1 MTMAVEP
8 IAFGIEGRMVLRPY
22 ELKELGL
29 GRAVFVRDLDGD
41 AQFAPHTENGAQ
53 EYRVVEITRSKSDGA
68 RLVTLQNRLFV
79 DTPLLL
85 GVLTATRGRVT
96 QAEAERQLAIAAG
109 DVPLEDLHDR
119 ERTSR
124 CRLRRIGA
132 AVERLALIDTLNSS
146 TVSAAIYMQQPSL
159 VTYLLLT
166 CFDLL
171 GQHVDWVDFNTWLKS
186 SRTQH
191 ERLGALGGADPR
203 TSSEEQLRRL
213 WDRYNELYGVRT
225 SFLVFFEHWM
235 PADVRRELLDHI
247 NIEQWPTPP
256 NEGAVEDVE
265 DDGKKLAWLI
275 RLRHDY
281 THRAQF
287 VAGLHPDQIPP
298 DYRDGWWLMEA
309 QMTRTKT
316 TRYSVCDWPA
326 VLERAVRR
334 GLEAFIRGI
343 EPATR

>member
-1 MTMAVEP
+1 
-8 IAFGIEGRMVLRPY
+8 MVLRPY
-22 ELKELGL
+22 DLHELGL

-41 AQFAPHTENGAQ
+41 ARFSPTVEGGAQ
-53 EYRVVEITRSKSDGA
+53 EYRVVDITRSKPDGA

-79 DTPLLL
+79 ETPLLL
-85 GVLTATRGRVT
+85 GVLTATRGRLT
-96 QAEAERQLAIAAG
+96 HAEVERQLAIATH
-109 DVPLEDLHDR
+109 DVALDDIHDR
-119 ERTSR
+119 EKISR
-124 CRLRRIGA
+124 CRLKRIGA
-132 AVERLALIDTLNSS
+132 AVERLALIDTLNSP
-146 TVSAAIYMQQPSL
+146 TVSAALYMQQPSL

-171 GQHVDWVDFNTWLKS
+171 GQHHDWVDFDTWLKS
-186 SRTQH
+186 SRSQR
-191 ERLGALGGADPR
+191 ERSEALAGAD
-203 TSSEEQLRRL
+203 SELSVDEQVRRL
-213 WDRYNELYGVRT
+213 WDRYNEVYGVRT
-225 SFLVFFEHWM
+225 SFLFFLEHWV
-235 PADVRRELLDHI
+235 PTEARRDLLDHV

-256 NEGAVEDVE
+256 NAGAREDV
-265 DDGKKLAWLI
+265 DDDSKKQAWLI
-275 RLRHDY
+275 RLRHNY

-334 GLEAFIRGI
+334 GLEAFVRGI
-343 EPATR
+343 EPVSPDSVLRVPR